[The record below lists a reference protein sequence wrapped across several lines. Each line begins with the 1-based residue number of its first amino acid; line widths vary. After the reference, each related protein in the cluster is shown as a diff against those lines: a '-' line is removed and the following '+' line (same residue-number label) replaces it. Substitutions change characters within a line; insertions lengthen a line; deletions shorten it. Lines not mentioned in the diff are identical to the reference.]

1 MGKVNLDFFF
11 HDEKGDVISKVTFQS
26 LEDIDLC
33 IEKLQEARAEF
44 EHRIEMKRQKAREK
58 RKRRKDKLSEKSC
71 CNMNEMEQEYKNLM
85 DYYNQIP
92 EPLKTLLKPA
102 ADAITD
108 LVESARKENGK

>member
-1 MGKVNLDFFF
+1 MSKVTLDFIFQ
-11 HDEKGDVISKVTFQS
+11 DEDVKVISTVTFQS
-26 LEDIDLC
+26 IEEIDLC

-44 EHRIEMKRQKAREK
+44 EHRIEMKKQKAREK
-58 RKRRKDKLSEKSC
+58 RKRRKEKFRNESENSIGEMEKS
-71 CNMNEMEQEYKNLM
+71 YKEFM

>member
-1 MGKVNLDFFF
+1 MGKAKMDFFF
-11 HDEKGDVISKVTFQS
+11 HDEEGDVISKITFQS

-33 IEKLQEARAEF
+33 IEKLQEARAEV
-44 EHRIEMKRQKAREK
+44 EHRIEMKKQKAREK
-58 RKRRKDKLSEKSC
+58 RKRRNKKLRNESGAAIGEMEKS
-71 CNMNEMEQEYKNLM
+71 YKEFM

-108 LVESARKENGK
+108 LVESARKENEK

>member
-1 MGKVNLDFFF
+1 MGKISLDFNFLN
-11 HDEKGDVISKVTFQS
+11 ENVDVTGTVIFQS
-26 LEDIDLC
+26 IKEIDEV

-58 RKRRKDKLSEKSC
+58 RKRRNKKLRNESGTPIA
-71 CNMNEMEQEYKNLM
+71 EMENSYKEFM

>member
-1 MGKVNLDFFF
+1 MGKISLDFHFLNG
-11 HDEKGDVISKVTFQS
+11 DGDVISTVTFNS
-26 LEDIDLC
+26 LDDIDLR

-58 RKRRKDKLSEKSC
+58 RKRRNKKLR
-71 CNMNEMEQEYKNLM
+71 NESGTAIGELENSYKEFM

-108 LVESARKENGK
+108 LVESARRENGK

>member
-1 MGKVNLDFFF
+1 MGKVQMGFCIHNED
-11 HDEKGDVISKVTFQS
+11 GDVVSKIVFNS
-26 LEDIDLC
+26 LEGIDFC
-33 IEKLQEARAEF
+33 IDMLQEVRAEF
-44 EHRIEMKRQKAREK
+44 EHRIEMEKQKAREK
-58 RKRRKDKLSEKSC
+58 RKRRNKKLR
-71 CNMNEMEQEYKNLM
+71 NESGTAIGELENSYKEFM